1 MNYIL
6 TNFKDIS
13 VQSSIVVVWKRGV
26 KSKQPVLM
34 RDIKELVEET
44 KADITAAAVLLNL
57 DDSLQVLPLP
67 LLKNES

>member
-13 VQSSIVVVWKRGV
+13 VQSSMVVVWKRGV